1 MEPAAPSIHE
11 MIARDVKVSKMVA
24 TMHDNGWDSLII
36 LNAMRPVHWDAVD
49 RAAGVKRSSETTRQM
64 VADRIRQMR
73 RPRCRPA
80 V

>member
-1 MEPAAPSIHE
+1 MKTAAPNVYE
-11 MIARDVKVSKMVA
+11 MIKRDEKVTKMVA
-24 TMHDNGWDSLII
+24 AMHDNGWDSLII
-36 LNAMRPVHWDAVD
+36 LNAMRPIHWAAVD
-49 RAAGVKRSSETTRQM
+49 RAAGVEKSSETTRQM